1 MAVTPCFDW
10 AVHVRPY
17 PGAPRGGDWGAVL
30 PTRDGAL
37 AVLVDAAGH
46 GLAAYA
52 VAQKARAA
60 IYENQNSHPDALLLA
75 IDHALKKTDG
85 AAIALAHL
93 VDPFLYFVGVG
104 NIQASVGGRPLVSRT
119 GIVGLRMRQPRI
131 VETRLETGAWLLMH
145 TDGVAP
151 PTSLPA
157 GSAKS
162 AAIALVEA
170 FGSVHDDAT
179 VLLLRRREASE

>member
-1 MAVTPCFDW
+1 MALTPELDW

-17 PGAPRGGDWGAVL
+17 PGAPRGGDWGAVF
-30 PTRDGAL
+30 PTQDGAL
-37 AVLVDAAGH
+37 AILVDAAGH
-46 GLAAYA
+46 GLAAYS

-60 IYENQNSHPDALLLA
+60 IYENKDSRPDALLLA

-85 AAIALAHL
+85 AAVALARL
-93 VDPFLYFVGVG
+93 VNSTLYFVGVG
-104 NIQASVGGRPLVSRT
+104 NIQASLGGQPLLSRT

-131 VETRLETGAWLLMH
+131 IETRLETGVWLLMH

-151 PTSLPA
+151 PRSTPA

-162 AAIALVEA
+162 VATALVET
-170 FGSVHDDAT
+170 FGSAHDDAT
-179 VLLLRRREASE
+179 VLLLRRRTVVE